1 MTIEEENERLK
12 DTNKLYRRLI
22 AQENE
27 MKKPSRF
34 ECFTLGFTLAMLI
47 AQIAIFVV
55 QLKVK

>member
-1 MTIEEENERLK
+1 MTIEEKNEMLES
-12 DTNKLYRRLI
+12 TNAIYRRLI

-55 QLKVK
+55 QLIVK